1 MLLYRLAYM
10 QNNPGVA
17 LRWLEEAVV
26 QATAD
31 GNRTIKESQVQQVMK
46 QVREFFH
53 INYDLTFK
61 NASHFPGQPQ

>member
-31 GNRTIKESQVQQVMK
+31 GNRTIKESQVHQVMK
-46 QVREFFH
+46 QVR
-53 INYDLTFK
+53 
-61 NASHFPGQPQ
+61 